1 MALKS
6 VGSESESESMTITSG
21 SSGDGVLFVDSWL
34 YFQMYVKEINS
45 VSDPVNPNIY

>member
-21 SSGDGVLFVDSWL
+21 SSGDGVAFCGLLALFPDVCEGDK
-34 YFQMYVKEINS
+34 FCF
-45 VSDPVNPNIY
+45 